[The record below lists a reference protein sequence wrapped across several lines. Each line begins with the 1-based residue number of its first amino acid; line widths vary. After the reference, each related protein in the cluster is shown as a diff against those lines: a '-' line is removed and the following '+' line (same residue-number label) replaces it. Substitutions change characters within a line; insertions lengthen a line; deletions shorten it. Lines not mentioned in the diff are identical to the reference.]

1 MTGKK
6 FSRRALM
13 QGAAALGTAA
23 LIPQGLS
30 AQQVARTASA
40 QGAPLPGRG
49 ELIIRGVTV
58 LTMDPAVPDLAAG
71 DVHVRE
77 GAIVAVAPRI
87 EAPAAQVIDGA
98 GMICIPGFVD
108 THFHLWNA
116 LFRLFIRADV
126 PALGY
131 FPVTARL
138 GPLMQPEDSYRS
150 VRLGA
155 AEALAAGVTTVHNW
169 SHNTRSPEHA
179 DAELSGMRDMG
190 IRGRFAYGTPV
201 GMADDTPMDF
211 AGLARVKKDWMP
223 DKDNLLTLGICSR
236 NLGALTIGGSAA
248 AASRGVLTIEQIKRD
263 WDGARALGLP
273 ITMHTSGASPIT
285 ALEGAGLLGPDVQ
298 FVHPLLTT
306 PEERAIMKARGVSY
320 SMSPQLEARRASQL
334 GVIQLGELLESG
346 VKVSL
351 STDHIAS
358 ISCDPF
364 ASMRILFAL
373 HLHRIGAKVPL
384 TLKRLLQLATL
395 DGAVDLGI
403 ADRTGS
409 ITPGKRA
416 DLVLVRTTDIN
427 TSPAGDPYEAI
438 VSLGHARERGHRD
451 RRRSHPASRR
461 QVHRLRPCQDRRRGA
476 RGGHRA
482 ARQGQVADLNVS
494 DDWRL
499 SGRQHHEISP
509 PNFSASGRGRCRAA
523 VRVTDRL
530 GAELP
535 NTAGA
540 HPGRLRRRASDRH
553 HRSYR
558 RPIAVG
564 PARSAIRHREPPRR
578 RGQSGGR
585 SGGALTPG
593 RLHAARRRHEQHDQC
608 HALRENS
615 ASTSSATS
623 RRSRASC
630 GPPR

>member
-1 MTGKK
+1 MTAKS
-6 FSRRALM
+6 FSRRRLM

-23 LIPQGLS
+23 LIPKGLS
-30 AQQVARTASA
+30 AQPVARTAGA
-40 QGAPLPGRG
+40 PGAPLPGRG
-49 ELIIRGVTV
+49 ELLIRGVTV
-58 LTMDPAVPDLAAG
+58 LTMDPAVPDLGTG

-77 GAIVAVAPRI
+77 GAIIAVAPRI

-116 LFRLFIRADV
+116 LFRLFVRADV

-138 GPLMQPEDSYRS
+138 GPLMEPEHSYRS

-179 DAELSGMRDMG
+179 DAELSGMRDTG

-201 GMADDTPMDF
+201 GMPDDAPMDF

-248 AASRGVLTIEQIKRD
+248 AASRGVLTIEHIKRD

-285 ALEGAGLLGPDVQ
+285 ELERAALLGSDVQ
-298 FVHPLLTT
+298 LVHPLLTT
-306 PEERAIMKARGVSY
+306 PEERAILKARGVSY
-320 SMSPQLEARRASQL
+320 STSPQLEARRASQL
-334 GVIQLGELLESG
+334 GVIQLGELLEAG

-364 ASMRILFAL
+364 GSMRILFAL
-373 HLHRIGAKVPL
+373 HSHRIGAKVPL

-427 TSPAGDPYEAI
+427 MAPAGDPYEAI
-438 VSLGHARERGHRD
+438 VSLGMPTNVDTVIVDGRVLRRSGKFTAFDHGKIVAEARE
-451 RRRSHPASRR
+451 
-461 QVHRLRPCQDRRRGA
+461 
-476 RGGHRA
+476 
-482 ARQGQVADLNVS
+482 
-494 DDWRL
+494 
-499 SGRQHHEISP
+499 
-509 PNFSASGRGRCRAA
+509 AA
-523 VRVTDRL
+523 V
-530 GAELP
+530 
-535 NTAGA
+535 
-540 HPGRLRRRASDRH
+540 
-553 HRSYR
+553 
-558 RPIAVG
+558 
-564 PARSAIRHREPPRR
+564 
-578 RGQSGGR
+578 
-585 SGGALTPG
+585 
-593 RLHAARRRHEQHDQC
+593 
-608 HALRENS
+608 ALRDK
-615 ASTSSATS
+615 AKWPT
-623 RRSRASC
+623 
-630 GPPR
+630 